1 MTRAAPPLTGE
12 TAVELNGVTLRYD
25 TADDIL
31 TDIDTRLKP
40 GTFTFLTG
48 PSGAGKSSLLK
59 LLYLA
64 HAPTSGEV
72 RLFGQRTS
80 DLSRKQLSAIRRRI
94 GVVFQDFRLLDHLTA
109 FENVALPLRV
119 SGEKPEDYTD
129 EVVDLVR
136 WVGLGERIHAFPP
149 ALSGGEQQ
157 RLAIARALINKPDL
171 LIADEPT
178 GNVDPDMARRIF
190 RLFIELNRRLNTTV
204 IIATHDMHIIR
215 EFNSPVLKL
224 QDGLLFADTA
234 YEKA

>member
-1 MTRAAPPLTGE
+1 MTEEGPPLSGE
-12 TAVELNGVTLRYD
+12 PAVELNGVSLRYD
-25 TADDIL
+25 TADTILSDLDI
-31 TDIDTRLKP
+31 RLKP

-64 HAPTSGEV
+64 HAPSEGEV
-72 RLFGQRTS
+72 RLFGQRTA
-80 DLSRKQLSAIRRRI
+80 DLSRKQLSALRRRI
-94 GVVFQDFRLLDHLTA
+94 GVVFQDFRLLEHLTA

-119 SGEKPEDYTD
+119 SGEKPEQYTD
-129 EVVDLVR
+129 EVVDLIR
-136 WVGLGERIHAFPP
+136 WVGLGARINAFPQ

-204 IIATHDMHIIR
+204 IIATHDMHLIG

-224 QDGLLFADTA
+224 QDGLLFADSA
-234 YEKA
+234 YEQA

>member
-1 MTRAAPPLTGE
+1 MTRPGPYFSGE
-12 TAVELNGVTLRYD
+12 PAVELNGVSLRYD
-25 TADDIL
+25 SADEVLSDIN
-31 TDIDTRLKP
+31 IRLKP

-48 PSGAGKSSLLK
+48 ASGAGKSSLLK
-59 LLYLA
+59 ILYLA
-64 HAPTSGEV
+64 HAPTSGDV
-72 RLFGQRTS
+72 RLFGQQTS
-80 DLSRKQLSAIRRRI
+80 TLSRKQLSALRRRI

-119 SGEKPEDYTD
+119 AGHKAQDYSE

-136 WVGLGERIHAFPP
+136 WVGLGDRVNAPPP

-178 GNVDPDMARRIF
+178 GNVDPEMGRRIF

-204 IIATHDMHIIR
+204 IIATHDMHLIG
-215 EFNSPVLKL
+215 EFKSPVLKL
-224 QDGLLFADTA
+224 QDGMLLADSA
-234 YEKA
+234 YEQA